1 MDQLLLKVR
10 NLLIFFSPLVS
21 LSESVISAKCHENM
35 FYSHFLIHMVF
46 LKVVLL

>member
-10 NLLIFFSPLVS
+10 NLLIFFSLLAS
-21 LSESVISAKCHENM
+21 LSESIISAKCHENI
-35 FYSHFLIHMVF
+35 HFLFHMVF